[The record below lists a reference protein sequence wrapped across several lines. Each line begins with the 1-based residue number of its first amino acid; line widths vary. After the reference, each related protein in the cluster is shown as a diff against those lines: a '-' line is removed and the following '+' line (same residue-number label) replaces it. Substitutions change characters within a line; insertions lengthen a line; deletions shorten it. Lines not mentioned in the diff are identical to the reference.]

1 MESLKGKNAVVTGAG
16 SGIGRE
22 LALQLSGLGAL
33 VILTDVDEKGL
44 DATCA
49 MIKKRGG
56 QCHPHVFDVSDR
68 KSVYTFAGE
77 AVKKHGYV
85 DILINNAGRSMHGW
99 IEDVTYE
106 SFELI
111 MAINFWGVVYC
122 TKAFLPHLL
131 TRPEASV
138 VNLSS
143 VYGIL
148 AIPSKAVYSVTKF
161 AVRAFSEALRQE
173 LYGTNVKVSCVH
185 PGGVRTGNI
194 RNRRWDL
201 KPDEKRDVDEEER
214 RFHETARTSA
224 VEAASAIIKG
234 MMKGK
239 PRILVGPDAFLMS
252 IISRL
257 MPARY
262 DWFVRKVVFPKI
274 K

>member
-1 MESLKGKNAVVTGAG
+1 MRSVKGMNAVVTGAG

-22 LALQLSGLGAL
+22 LAIQLSQLGAA
-33 VILTDVDEKGL
+33 VIVTDVDQKGL
-44 DATCA
+44 DETCLV
-49 MIKKRGG
+49 IKKNGG
-56 QCHPHVFDVSDR
+56 DCSPHVFDVSDR
-68 KSVYTFAGE
+68 GNVYAFADE
-77 AVKKHGYV
+77 TIKKHGHI
-85 DILINNAGRSMHGW
+85 DILINNAGKSMHGW
-99 IEDVTYE
+99 IEDLTYE
-106 SFELI
+106 SFQLI

-131 TRPEASV
+131 TRPHANI

-148 AIPSKAVYSVTKF
+148 SIPSKSVYSITKF

-173 LYGTNVKVSCVH
+173 LYGTNVRVSCVH

-201 KPDEKRDVDEEER
+201 KPNEKRDIDEEEK

-224 VEAASAIIKG
+224 ADAAAGIIKG
-234 MMKGK
+234 MLKDK
-239 PRILVGPDAFLMS
+239 PRILIGADAKLIS
-252 IISRL
+252 LVSRL